1 MFRKWSEQFV
11 EGNVYLITF
20 FHLIPNLGAYRPTDH
35 AFRILFKPK
44 TKIMPAESSTI
55 PRWRFS
61 FKDSA
66 ELNGEGVD

>member
-55 PRWRFS
+55 PGGDFLSRIQ
-61 FKDSA
+61 
-66 ELNGEGVD
+66 LNLMAKV